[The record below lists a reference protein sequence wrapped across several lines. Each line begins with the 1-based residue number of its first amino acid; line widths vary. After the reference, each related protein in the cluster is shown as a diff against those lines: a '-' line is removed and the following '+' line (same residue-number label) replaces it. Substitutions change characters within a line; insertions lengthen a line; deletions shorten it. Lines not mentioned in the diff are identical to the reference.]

1 MIMSR
6 IATCFTELKRQG
18 RKALIPYV
26 TAGDPAPK
34 VTLPLLHALVESGA
48 DIIELGIPF
57 SDPMADGPVIQ
68 LACERALLHG
78 TRLLD
83 VLDMVAEF
91 RRDNQHTPIVLMG
104 YLNPIE
110 IMGYQRFAEKAAAAG
125 VDGVLT
131 VDLPPEEAVEF
142 NQLMAD
148 AGLDVIYLLAPT
160 TEEARVKTICA
171 AGSGYVYY
179 VSVKG
184 VTGSASLNVAEVA
197 EKLAMI
203 RRHTNLPIGV
213 GFGIR
218 DDESARAIA
227 QVADGVIVGSVLVN
241 KIAELAGNQEQ
252 IPAAV
257 AAITAGMRQAMDN

>member
-1 MIMSR
+1 MSR
-6 IATCFTELKRQG
+6 ITECFNNLKSQG

-26 TAGDPAPK
+26 TAGDPEPK
-34 VTLPLLHALVESGA
+34 VTLPLMHALVESGA

-78 TRLLD
+78 TRLID
-83 VLDMVAEF
+83 VLDIVAEF
-91 RRDNQHTPIVLMG
+91 RKTNQTTPVVLMG

-110 IMGYQRFAEKAAAAG
+110 VMGYSVFADKAKAAG
-125 VDGVLT
+125 LDGILT
-131 VDLPPEEAVEF
+131 VDLPPEEAGEF
-142 NQLMAD
+142 NRLMKASD
-148 AGLDVIYLLAPT
+148 IDVIYLLAPT
-160 TEEARVKTICA
+160 TEVERVKQICA

-197 EKLAMI
+197 EKLEII
-203 RRHTNLPIGV
+203 RAHTDMPVGV

-218 DDESARAIA
+218 DDASARAISE
-227 QVADGVIVGSVLVN
+227 VADGVIVGSVLVN

-252 IPAAV
+252 IPEAV
-257 AAITAGMRQAMDN
+257 AAITASMRQAMDK

>member
-1 MIMSR
+1 MSR
-6 IATCFTELKRQG
+6 INECFKQLESQG

-26 TAGDPAPK
+26 TAGDPDPK
-34 VTLPLLHALVESGA
+34 VTVPLMHALVDSGA
-48 DIIELGIPF
+48 DILELGIPF
-57 SDPMADGPVIQ
+57 SDPMADGPTIQ

-91 RRDNQHTPIVLMG
+91 RQKDSTTPVVLMG

-110 IMGYQRFAEKAAAAG
+110 IMGYATFAEKASAAG

-131 VDLPPEEAVEF
+131 VDLPPEEAGEF
-142 NQLMAD
+142 NVLMKQ
-148 AGLDVIYLLAPT
+148 AGIDVIYLLAPT
-160 TEEARVKTICA
+160 TEEDRIQQVCA

-184 VTGSASLNVAEVA
+184 VTGSSELNVAEVA
-197 EKLAMI
+197 EKLDVI
-203 RRHTNLPIGV
+203 RKYTDMPVGV

-218 DDESARAIA
+218 DDNSARAVSE
-227 QVADGVIVGSVLVN
+227 VADGVIVGSVLVN
-241 KIAELAGNQEQ
+241 KIAELAGSQDQ
-252 IPAAV
+252 IPEAV
-257 AAITAGMRQAMDN
+257 AAITASMRQAMDK